1 MSSIDATADL
11 IKPPILPDKPTT
23 AAEVAQPVKAP
34 EIQRG
39 DGGLKE
45 ATREA
50 DAIIYDVRKGPAEV
64 IKQTDD
70 SLHRALDAS
79 GADFEEIE
87 AAEDAVEPVNKELK
101 SLGKS
106 TLDRMTGVVLKWWEH
121 SWLGRNL
128 ERANKEMSMR
138 SIEKKYKNLPNS
150 NPIDAKELVIDMS
163 EYSKL
168 FEDRDVVLRRFGLF
182 RMDKLTA
189 ISDETMLCRDFVNRS
204 QLEMRKLSNEEKFKE
219 AGQLLD
225 AYVRILPIMRADFG
239 GENPAL
245 MVNLLKKINPES
257 NPVTL
262 SHEAQNALSQY
273 FLAIRDEAVGD
284 ELQRK
289 RPINGN
295 LLSGYLKLN
304 ELVGDHDIREKNML
318 RIYDIVASRNPRAFF
333 DSPNLPYTDEVKI
346 IINKLMHDRGYSG
359 SSFES
364 QEDNLAFTA
373 LNDLSQ
379 LHGERFNHAFN
390 TLIAV
395 RPDIFYNNPDLPYTP
410 EQRQIVSVL
419 EKIYN
424 SPSKT
429 MKNMA
434 AGLAK
439 LIVQSSDLSPESVA
453 RQYEKIEDIY
463 VGNNLPHVGKQFLVF
478 EILYPDDRFKST
490 FKDCSSP
497 ELLSLHSLDARRLMI
512 FKDLMNVSFSSLNSD
527 LEQYLR
533 TFRDGQQVLDK
544 YESGEQ
550 ISEEEKKSLKTFF
563 RRINRIS
570 ENTRKRAKHEDVD
583 KDEMS
588 IEENHV
594 ALRKNFGAL
603 EGEKLTDRFNRMFLQ
618 RAGFVDINEAI
629 DFFERRKEE
638 ANKRNLD
645 NANTG
650 VIAFGGRD
658 LAKSVPS
665 EYLDQFLDKGIVTVE
680 FVGAETEKSK
690 YLSEKGDQYT
700 PWDADVMRIG
710 NKRFRDFFEKGV
722 DAKKLNFDSTDIT
735 FYGDI
740 AFVIKDRG
748 QFKFT
753 SSGEEVSHQDRRMEL
768 FHIGYD
774 FNDHYGIRTGFGS
787 TEIDAIVVKNKIQ
800 KDNKKMDELKFS
812 IAKKGFYIP
821 LCDVDGKVIFTP
833 EEFDEYRKIFRGI
846 DRYHGD
852 DIEVSEDWKQT
863 GYVDQIK
870 DLTPATENLS
880 RTDQVRS
887 GLYGEIQDLL
897 AQGDIPLHKGRNA
910 DTIIGAQIVDTGS
923 TGRGSSMDEGFDFDF
938 VVKVD
943 DYDFDNAVQIIEK
956 LKEKYPFDHSFD
968 VNGMRTFRF
977 KGFEKD
983 GQNIDLDLSF
993 VRKSDSE
1000 DLDANEAVSQK
1011 YDSIRAKYGEDKF
1024 MEVLANVRFA
1034 KKHLK
1039 RMHCYKK
1046 GEGQEGGLGG
1056 IGVENW
1062 VLKNGGDSI
1071 TAFRDFYSHAY
1082 EHGSLISFEDFKKR
1096 YKVFGAGEN
1105 IRGGIKAENFVDNMS
1120 EEGYKKMAKLAKE
1133 ISEKS

>member
-1 MSSIDATADL
+1 MSAIDATADL
-11 IKPPILPDKPTT
+11 IKPQILPDKPAS
-23 AAEVAQPVKAP
+23 AAEVAQPIKPP
-34 EIQRG
+34 EKQPF
-39 DGGLKE
+39 DGEIKKLSG
-45 ATREA
+45 EA
-50 DAIIYDVRKGPAEV
+50 DRIIADVQKGPDEV
-64 IKQTDD
+64 IEQ
-70 SLHRALDAS
+70 SEELLHRSLDAA

-87 AAEDAVEPVNKELK
+87 SAQDAVEPVNKEIR
-101 SLGKS
+101 SLRIRTMDK
-106 TLDRMTGVVLKWWEH
+106 MTGAISKWWEH
-121 SWLGRNL
+121 SWIGKNL
-128 ERANKEMSMR
+128 ERLNKELSMR
-138 SIEKKYKNLPNS
+138 KIEKKYMNLY
-150 NPIDAKELVIDMS
+150 KENTINAYELISDMN
-163 EYSKL
+163 EYSDL
-168 FEDRDVVLRRFGLF
+168 FQDRDSVLRRFGLL
-182 RMDKLTA
+182 RLDKLTA
-189 ISDETMLCRDFVNRS
+189 ISDETMLSRKFVDRSQIEMKKLFRDRDFG
-204 QLEMRKLSNEEKFKE
+204 E
-219 AGQLLD
+219 ATNLLD
-225 AYVRILPIMRADFG
+225 AYVRILPIMRADYG

-379 LHGERFNHAFN
+379 LHGERFNQAFDK
-390 TLIAV
+390 LIV
-395 RPDIFYNNPDLPYTP
+395 IHPEIFYNNPDLPYTP

-533 TFRDGQQVLDK
+533 TFREGQQVLDK

-588 IEENHV
+588 IEENHE

-603 EGEKLTDRFNRMFLQ
+603 EGEKLTDRFSRMFLQ
-618 RAGFVDINEAI
+618 RAGFVDINEAL

-710 NKRFRDFFEKGV
+710 NKRFKDFFEKGV

-753 SSGEEVSHQDRRMEL
+753 KSGDAINHEDRRMEL

-774 FNDHYGIRTGFGS
+774 FQEHYGIRTGFGS
-787 TEIDAIVVKNKIQ
+787 TEIDAIILKNEVRE
-800 KDNKKMDELKFS
+800 DEKKMDQLKFS

-821 LCDVDGKVIFTP
+821 LCNTDGNVIFTP

-846 DRYHGD
+846 DKYHGD
-852 DIEVSEDWKQT
+852 DIEVSEGWKQT
-863 GYVDQIK
+863 HFAEQIK
-870 DLTPATENLS
+870 ELTPSAENLS
-880 RTDQVRS
+880 HTDQVRG
-887 GLYGEIQDLL
+887 GLYGEVQGLL
-897 AQGDIPLHKGRNA
+897 AENNIPLHKGRNA
-910 DTIIGAQIVDTGS
+910 DTIIGSQIVDTGS
-923 TGRGSSMDEGFDFDF
+923 TGRGSALDEGFDFDF

-943 DYDFDNAVQIIEK
+943 DYDFDSAVQIIEK
-956 LKEKYPFDHSFD
+956 LKEKYPLDYSNE

-1000 DLDANEAVSQK
+1000 DLDANEAVFQK
-1011 YDSIRAKYGEDKF
+1011 YESIRAQYGEDKL
-1024 MEVLANVRFA
+1024 MEVLANIRFA

-1046 GEGQEGGLGG
+1046 GEGQEGGMGG

-1062 VLKNGGDSI
+1062 VLKNGGDAI
-1071 TAFRDFYSHAY
+1071 AAFKDFYSHAY
-1082 EHGSLISFEDFKKR
+1082 EHGSLISFEDFKKK

-1120 EEGYKKMAKLAKE
+1120 EEGYKKMAKLAKD